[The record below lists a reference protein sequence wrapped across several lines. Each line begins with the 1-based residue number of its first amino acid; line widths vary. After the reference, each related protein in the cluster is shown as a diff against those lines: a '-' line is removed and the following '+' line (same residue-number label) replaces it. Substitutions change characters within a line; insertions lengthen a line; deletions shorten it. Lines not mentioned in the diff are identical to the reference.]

1 MQYNTN
7 KSVNKYMEKSAI
19 VSITTPESV
28 EMPLNEY
35 YSALST
41 DDKRRLRKYLREEMG
56 IYDGTFY
63 SWMKGIYPPKK
74 WNLNK
79 MQQII
84 STRMTDAVYRKTS
97 DHANDL

>member
-1 MQYNTN
+1 
-7 KSVNKYMEKSAI
+7 MEKSAI

-41 DDKRRLRKYLREEMG
+41 DDKRRFRKYLREETG
-56 IYDGTFY
+56 IYDPTFY
-63 SWMKGIYPPKK
+63 SWMKGIYYPKK

-84 STRMTDAVYRKTS
+84 STRMADAVYRKTS

>member
-1 MQYNTN
+1 
-7 KSVNKYMEKSAI
+7 MEKSKI

-28 EMPLNEY
+28 KMPLNEY
-35 YSALST
+35 FAALST
-41 DDKRRLRKYLREEMG
+41 DDKRRLRKYLREEAG
-56 IYDGTFY
+56 IQDASFY
-63 SWMKGIYPPKK
+63 GWMRGRNNPPQ
-74 WNLNK
+74 WRRSK